1 MGSRLAQ
8 ITLRN
13 LIPITA
19 HQIQLTLSG
28 HATRLAVTARTTR
41 QRSLMHLGGV
51 TGGQVGTFARRRRAC
66 VPTSRAFSANSK
78 EASECSRA

>member
-1 MGSRLAQ
+1 MWEMVWP
-8 ITLRN
+8 ITLPESHPDHSHR
-13 LIPITA
+13 
-19 HQIQLTLSG
+19 IQLTVSG
-28 HATRLAVTARTTR
+28 DATRLPVTVRTAH

-66 VPTSRAFSANSK
+66 VPASRAFSANSK